1 MNICNN
7 RLVTAAEI
15 LYNEKTN
22 AQIYFY
28 KEEHREMKKRI
39 LSVLTALALVLT
51 WLPSA
56 AIAAEGSHVSTRAKA
71 VSTDKMRFFISRCS
85 SL

>member
-56 AIAAEGSHVSTRAKA
+56 AIAAESGAPPETMGSVGG
-71 VSTDKMRFFISRCS
+71 
-85 SL
+85 